1 MPRGDSLHFRMGKG
15 MLRERRKAQSA
26 KSLVA
31 TMDFLGMTDEQKRAF
46 LEKVKSIS
54 LDQTEHRCR
63 GCGCPVS
70 EGYERCGKAECSPFY
85 V

>member
-31 TMDFLGMTDEQKRAF
+31 TMDFLGTTDEQKKEF
-46 LEKVKSIS
+46 LEKVRQATAK
-54 LDQTEHRCR
+54 Q
-63 GCGCPVS
+63 P
-70 EGYERCGKAECSPFY
+70 
-85 V
+85 